1 MALTRKAMHLSEFL
15 PSSVLTEYRLT
26 EAPFNPSL
34 PEATGVRYWLTS
46 PGLSGNIADA
56 VLGSPAMHPPG
67 WTK

>member
-1 MALTRKAMHLSEFL
+1 MALKKATCISEFL
-15 PSSVLTEYRLT
+15 PSSVLTEYKLT

-46 PGLSGNIADA
+46 PGLSGNIGA
-56 VLGSPAMHPPG
+56 VPGSLAMHPPG